1 MPFFVCHPERS
12 EGSILFCFNRFVRTQ
27 TRTLFNE
34 VHNIIFEYTKFNSV
48 KIPIYTVDAFA
59 SKPFEGNPAAV
70 CILEDIIP
78 DSLMQKIAFE
88 MNLAETAFV
97 LKEEDSDSYSLRW
110 MTPVSEVDL
119 CGHATLASSHIMW
132 QKGICSTDEPIRF
145 NTRSGELIADYYK
158 GEIGLNFPAIPEKE
172 INYPKE
178 LIDAI
183 GGITPKYVGMT
194 KWNYIVEVE
203 SEDAVRNLKPDFNV
217 MLALPGWGTIIT
229 AKADMQGYDFVSR
242 FFAPEKGIQEDPVT
256 GSAHCALGPYWQ
268 RRLGKDSFTAYQ
280 ASERGGTVGVKV
292 SDDRVMLTGHAVTVI
307 EGDISV

>member
-1 MPFFVCHPERS
+1 LLLSLLP
-12 EGSILFCFNRFVRTQ
+12 
-27 TRTLFNE
+27 
-34 VHNIIFEYTKFNSV
+34 IIFEHTKFNSM

-88 MNLAETAFV
+88 LNLPETAFV
-97 LKEEDSDSYSLRW
+97 QKEKDSDSYSLRW

-132 QKGICSTDEPIRF
+132 QKGICSTNKPIRF

-178 LIDAI
+178 LIAAI

-194 KWNYIVEVE
+194 KWNYLVEVD
-203 SEDAVRNLKPDFNV
+203 SEDAVRSLKPDFNV
-217 MLALPGWGTIIT
+217 MLTLPGWGTIIT
-229 AKADMQGYDFVSR
+229 AKADMPGYDFVSR

-268 RRLGKDSFTAYQ
+268 KHLGKDSFTAYQ
-280 ASERGGTVGVKV
+280 ASDRGGTVGVKV
-292 SDDRVMLTGHAVTVI
+292 NGDRVMLTGQAVTVI
-307 EGDISV
+307 EGEISV